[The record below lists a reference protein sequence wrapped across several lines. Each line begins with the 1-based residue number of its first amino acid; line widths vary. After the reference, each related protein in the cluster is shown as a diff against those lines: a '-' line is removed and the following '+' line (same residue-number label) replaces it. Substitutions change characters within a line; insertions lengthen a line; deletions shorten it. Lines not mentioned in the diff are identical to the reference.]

1 MFTTQLII
9 LTIFVLAIFY
19 MVKFLQKK
27 KVKVTQPVPPLLK
40 TILQEQVPFYQQL
53 NENRKT
59 EFEERTIH
67 FLTQAT
73 NYYSI

>member
-40 TILQEQVPFYQQL
+40 TILKEVRNTKKLAQKQC
-53 NENRKT
+53 
-59 EFEERTIH
+59 
-67 FLTQAT
+67 
-73 NYYSI
+73 